1 MGDGLAVPHAK
12 EIKKKMAQ
20 KDAKGK
26 TAERQPAL
34 TFALTI
40 LAPLESAPHIKQNTR
55 GKPWAQPWAK
65 LSCPFGARIATAR
78 VRLENPLAIIC
89 DRPRPSFSVSFCV
102 RP

>member
-1 MGDGLAVPHAK
+1 MGDGLAAPHAK

-40 LAPLESAPHIKQNTR
+40 LAPLQSAPHIKQNTR
-55 GKPWAQPWAK
+55 GKPWAK
-65 LSCPFGARIATAR
+65 LSRAPSGRGS
-78 VRLENPLAIIC
+78 L
-89 DRPRPSFSVSFCV
+89 PRESDWKTHWQ
-102 RP
+102 

>member
-1 MGDGLAVPHAK
+1 MGDGLAAPHAK

-40 LAPLESAPHIKQNTR
+40 LAPLQSAPHIKQNTR
-55 GKPWAQPWAK
+55 GKPWAK

-89 DRPRPSFSVSFCV
+89 DRPRPSLSVSFCV

>member
-1 MGDGLAVPHAK
+1 MGDGLAAPHAK

-40 LAPLESAPHIKQNTR
+40 LAPLQHLQPGGSGVFPTR
-55 GKPWAQPWAK
+55 
-65 LSCPFGARIATAR
+65 RY
-78 VRLENPLAIIC
+78 
-89 DRPRPSFSVSFCV
+89 
-102 RP
+102 